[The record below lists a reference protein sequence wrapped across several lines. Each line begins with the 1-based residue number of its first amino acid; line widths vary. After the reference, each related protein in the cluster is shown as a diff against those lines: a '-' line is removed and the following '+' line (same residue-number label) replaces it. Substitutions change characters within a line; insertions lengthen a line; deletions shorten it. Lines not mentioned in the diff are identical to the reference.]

1 MNRILIKSAVLAGLF
16 LGALAGVSLIYL
28 SLAPERQLFPG
39 PGSGGDVF
47 RRLLRGYDDFLA
59 MGIESRLPGRAGPT
73 QDQLN
78 TLSRMLDR
86 IEKNAQG
93 VEAWLSALKRR
104 RDLAFRSSRFLPA
117 YREATGRAAA
127 AFPWSQP
134 IAAMAAEALLYGTS
148 SGASPASPEPED
160 ADALK
165 SYASLITE
173 TRFSPLVLAIRVLTG
188 ELDSPARA
196 QAARIDEVLAL
207 SLPLIRSSLPGD
219 EGERLNANLGLLL
232 LLKGD
237 YTGASGRIRG
247 LSAENRSPALRRL
260 AAEYFY
266 DFGEPL
272 RAAEIFYQLDTG
284 EGMLRSADALWLGDS
299 REAARNIWRI
309 LSTGTGSA
317 GRDGEPESPDISPSE
332 RLRSLYNLAAS
343 TVNQEE
349 AASWLSAFY
358 LAGDTDPDL
367 RSDPLYPFGIIRYT
381 RLMEPPQAIGILEGR
396 AEKDPLAD
404 LELLR
409 RQAELRLMDRTVA
422 DTWLLL
428 GRHPGEERI
437 YQWGAWYFNFQRKYE
452 ETGIL
457 IKTAG
462 RRGIGGAWLD
472 LNTAL
477 PLMREGKLEE
487 AEGLLRAIPPGE
499 AGFWQASANLGRIL
513 ESRHAPRAA
522 LEQYGIASSLVN
534 DPVAASRIQFRMA
547 GCFRA
552 LGQTGESREALR
564 RSLEL
569 NPDNLPA
576 RLELQN

>member
-1 MNRILIKSAVLAGLF
+1 MNRILIKSTVLAGLF
-16 LGALAGVSLIYL
+16 LGALVCITLICL
-28 SLAPERQLFPG
+28 STAPERLFSG
-39 PGSGGDVF
+39 GSDGGGDVF
-47 RRLLRGYDDFLA
+47 RRLLRDYDNFLA
-59 MGIESRLPGRAGPT
+59 RGIESGPPGGPA
-73 QDQLN
+73 QDYLN

-86 IEKNAQG
+86 IEKNARG

-104 RDLAFRSSRFLPA
+104 RDLAFRSPLSLPG
-117 YREATGRAAA
+117 YREAAGRAAA

-134 IAAMAAEALLYGTS
+134 IAAMAAEALLYDTSGTS
-148 SGASPASPEPED
+148 RISSEPENT
-160 ADALK
+160 DALK
-165 SYASLITE
+165 TYASLITE

-188 ELDSPARA
+188 DLDNPAKARA
-196 QAARIDEVLAL
+196 ARVDEVLAPG
-207 SLPLIRSSLPGD
+207 LPLIRNSLSGD

-237 YTGASGRIRG
+237 YTGASSRIRG
-247 LSAENRSPALRRL
+247 LSAENRPPVLRRL

-272 RAAEIFYQLDTG
+272 RAAEIFYRLGTE
-284 EGMLRSADALWLGDS
+284 EGMLRSADALWLGE
-299 REAARNIWRI
+299 RPEAARNTWRI
-309 LSTGTGSA
+309 IAAGTGSA
-317 GRDGEPESPDISPSE
+317 ISPAA

-343 TVNQEE
+343 AANQEE

-358 LAGDTDPDL
+358 LAGESDPGP
-367 RSDPLYPFGIIRYT
+367 RSDPLYSFGFIRYT
-381 RLMEPPQAIGILEGR
+381 RLMDPYQATGILEGR
-396 AEKDPLAD
+396 AEEDPLIG

-409 RQAELRLMDRTVA
+409 RRGELRPVERTVA

-428 GRHPGEERI
+428 GSYPEDERL
-437 YQWGAWYFNFQRKYE
+437 YRWGSWYFNFQRKYG

-462 RRGIGGAWLD
+462 RHGIGGAWLN
-472 LNTAL
+472 LNAAL
-477 PLMREGKLEE
+477 PLMREGKRGE
-487 AEGLLRAIPPGE
+487 AEELLRAIPRE
-499 AGFWQASANLGRIL
+499 AGLWQAGANLGRIL

-522 LEQYGIASSLVN
+522 LEQYNAVSSLVK
-534 DPVAASRIQFRMA
+534 DPAAASRVQFRMA

-569 NPDNLPA
+569 NPNNLPA
-576 RLELQN
+576 RLELGN